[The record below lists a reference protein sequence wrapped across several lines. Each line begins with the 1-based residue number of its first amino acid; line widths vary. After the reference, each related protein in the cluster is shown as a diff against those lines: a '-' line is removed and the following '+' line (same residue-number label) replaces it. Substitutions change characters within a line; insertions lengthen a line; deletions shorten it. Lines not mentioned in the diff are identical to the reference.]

1 MRKIA
6 ALNVLLRMRVLLP
19 DGLKVTTEEFGAG
32 WNLMQ
37 AGDMARLE
45 EEIQAHGWNF
55 IKIDQ
60 EPLRSGVGKTPE
72 EAISTALKLSL
83 RHISEYSNVV
93 EVDRIELTE
102 YPWFFLAKVMLFP
115 CRIQKAALTAM
126 PDKAPSHPIITSQ
139 KQLPVDSPEW
149 YPLFGP
155 VTPTLKEML
164 VLSRSTEGRTQ

>member
-1 MRKIA
+1 VPNPSVNAKYLTIHSPDESEMPRAQAENAHRRRPLLNSAASSPSACGKLTVSNSTKPQGEMTMRKIA

-72 EAISTALKLSL
+72 EAISTALKLL
-83 RHISEYSNVV
+83 
-93 EVDRIELTE
+93 
-102 YPWFFLAKVMLFP
+102 
-115 CRIQKAALTAM
+115 
-126 PDKAPSHPIITSQ
+126 
-139 KQLPVDSPEW
+139 
-149 YPLFGP
+149 
-155 VTPTLKEML
+155 VTI
-164 VLSRSTEGRTQ
+164 V